1 LAISSMLFAVLI
13 TATVSPGEGLPVVRF
28 VILPLRGAASAVAAH
43 SIMQAGIRMLR
54 SVLFELSTV

>member
-1 LAISSMLFAVLI
+1 MLFAVLI

-43 SIMQAGIRMLR
+43 SIMQVGIRMLR